1 MRGGETPGV
10 HTSVHQGVVVYREGD
25 YYGRVVNLAARLL
38 GLAGRD
44 ELVVSETVASA
55 TAGRFAWES
64 RGDHAIRGFSDPICV
79 YRLLVES
86 PRLTYEPA
94 ASTRL
99 KLGQVAKA
107 ASWRSLFSAHRSPA

>member
-44 ELVVSETVASA
+44 ELVFSETVASA

-86 PRLTYEPA
+86 PA
-94 ASTRL
+94 
-99 KLGQVAKA
+99 
-107 ASWRSLFSAHRSPA
+107 